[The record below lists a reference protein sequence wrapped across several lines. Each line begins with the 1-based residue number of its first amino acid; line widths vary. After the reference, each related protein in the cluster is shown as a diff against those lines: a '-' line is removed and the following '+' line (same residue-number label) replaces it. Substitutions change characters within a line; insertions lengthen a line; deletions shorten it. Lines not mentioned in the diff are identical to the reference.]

1 MLEPR
6 ERLIFALD
14 VPDKQTAL
22 AYVKELRD
30 EVGLFKVGLEL
41 FLAEGPQILQDVV
54 NAAGSPAKVFLDL
67 KLYDIPATVLGAI
80 STIVHGVAL
89 ITVPSDLGPTGLKKI
104 VDSEGSAHKI
114 LAVTLLTSMTGEDLK
129 ALGFAPRF
137 AKDPVKL
144 VVHKAKLAKEVGCHG
159 VVCSG
164 REVKAVKAACGS
176 GFLAVCPGIRPAWA
190 AVAGDDQQRIVTPF
204 DAIANGADYIVV
216 GRPIRQ
222 AEDRVAAARRVV
234 EEIAAAMGKESDEK
248 DLEVELS
255 RLYHEWGALGY
266 WAKRFYQMFSPHC
279 KRYKGGVS
287 AVRTVLYKYQTAG
300 WSFLKNKE
308 RMDLSIES
316 LVLKPE
322 WHKLFN
328 DKDRHRAKMK
338 LSQKTF

>member
-22 AYVKELRD
+22 HYVNELRD

-54 NAAGSPAKVFLDL
+54 NEAGSPAKVFLDL

-80 STIVHGVAL
+80 KTILPGVAL

-104 VDSEGSAHKI
+104 IQGTAFKV
-114 LAVTLLTSMTGEDLK
+114 LAVTVLTSMSGEDLK

-144 VVHKAKLAKEVGCHG
+144 VVHKAKLAKEAGCHG

-164 REVKAVKAACGS
+164 REVKAVKEACGS

-190 AVAGDDQQRIVTPF
+190 AVAGDDQRRIVTPQE
-204 DAIANGADYIVV
+204 AIANGADYIVV
-216 GRPIRQ
+216 GRPIRD
-222 AEDRVAAARRVV
+222 AEKPAAAARLIVK
-234 EEIAAAMGKESDEK
+234 EIAAG
-248 DLEVELS
+248 L
-255 RLYHEWGALGY
+255 
-266 WAKRFYQMFSPHC
+266 
-279 KRYKGGVS
+279 KG
-287 AVRTVLYKYQTAG
+287 
-300 WSFLKNKE
+300 
-308 RMDLSIES
+308 
-316 LVLKPE
+316 
-322 WHKLFN
+322 
-328 DKDRHRAKMK
+328 
-338 LSQKTF
+338 